1 MDRCLAQIV
10 RLRRAF
16 FAGDHA
22 GAAVP
27 VHGGITRPDPGRLA
41 ACGPERPPAWQL
53 RRDSAGGPP
62 SRAGAARRLSVPHSS
77 HRPTVSRDIISL
89 VASRCGDSRGQIEH
103 RVAHEFAVYVA
114 TQRGR
119 AARPPHRHPLH
130 AQPVASMRECPCRH
144 PWLTPR
150 SCTDQTSHRDQ
161 GSRGGRTRQE
171 QRPQRFTVPREAM
184 PARLASFRL
193 LPMASQHW
201 MRV

>member
-1 MDRCLAQIV
+1 MQGQLYLFMGHYAAKIWAACRSRGPRGRLLGSCGGIV
-10 RLRRAF
+10 RA
-16 FAGDHA
+16 
-22 GAAVP
+22 
-27 VHGGITRPDPGRLA
+27 
-41 ACGPERPPAWQL
+41 
-53 RRDSAGGPP
+53 GPP

-77 HRPTVSRDIISL
+77 HRPTGSRDIISL

-144 PWLTPR
+144 RWLTPR